1 LKRKV
6 KRFSK
11 KIVASLSLLVA
22 VFLFA
27 AGCSQ
32 GSGAGNHEGHS
43 GADNPGAGQNRLT
56 LQTKNVTRVGQDDP
70 VKAAIETA
78 QIIWPATSIENRP
91 GTVLLGI
98 KGNWRINMA
107 AVTLIHHPNNGPLL
121 YAEKE
126 RIPDETLKEIKRL
139 NPLGS
144 KANNGVQV
152 ILVGD
157 FSDRVRSQLERE
169 GWKVD
174 AVSGKDPAEM
184 AGKLDAYYADVS
196 GELPQGVVV
205 GAVDAPEYTLPAA
218 NWIAHMPEPL
228 LYVTRNGVPEATVEA
243 LKKRKGKANIYLLG
257 PETAVSGTVERELEK
272 YGKVVRISGKTPEEN
287 AIAFAK
293 YKDPKTHFG
302 WGITEPG
309 HGFVFS
315 RLSNVDSAIA
325 GAPFSHLGKHA
336 PLLLMES
343 SRLSP
348 ALHEYLMS
356 VQPTFEEDP
365 TVGPFNHAFLIGS
378 EKSIPFSTQGTIDQM
393 LEISPRTGHGHNAH

>member
-1 LKRKV
+1 MNL
-6 KRFSK
+6 
-11 KIVASLSLLVA
+11 
-22 VFLFA
+22 
-27 AGCSQ
+27 
-32 GSGAGNHEGHS
+32 
-43 GADNPGAGQNRLT
+43 P
-56 LQTKNVTRVGQDDP
+56 
-70 VKAAIETA
+70 
-78 QIIWPATSIENRP
+78 
-91 GTVLLGI
+91 
-98 KGNWRINMA
+98 

-121 YAEKE
+121 YAEKD
-126 RIPDETLKEIKRL
+126 RIPDETLNEIKRL

-144 KANNGVQV
+144 KTNNGVQV

-174 AVSGKDPAEM
+174 VVSGNDPTEM
-184 AGKLDAYYADVS
+184 AKKLDAYYAKTS

-205 GAVDAPEYTLPAA
+205 GTVDSPEYTLPAA
-218 NWIAHMPEPL
+218 NWISHMPEPL
-228 LYVTRNGVPEATVEA
+228 LYVTRDSVPKATVDA

-257 PETAVSGTVERELEK
+257 PETAVSGTVEKQLK
-272 YGKVVRISGKTPEEN
+272 TYGKVVRISGKTPEEN

-293 YKDPKTHFG
+293 YKDPKSNFG
-302 WGITEPG
+302 WGITKPG

-315 RLSNVDSAIA
+315 RLSNVDSTIA

-343 SRLSP
+343 SQLTP
-348 ALHEYLMS
+348 VLHEYLMS

-378 EKSIPFSTQGTIDQM
+378 EKTIPFSTQGTIDQM
-393 LEISPRTGHGHNAH
+393 LEISPRTGNGHNAH